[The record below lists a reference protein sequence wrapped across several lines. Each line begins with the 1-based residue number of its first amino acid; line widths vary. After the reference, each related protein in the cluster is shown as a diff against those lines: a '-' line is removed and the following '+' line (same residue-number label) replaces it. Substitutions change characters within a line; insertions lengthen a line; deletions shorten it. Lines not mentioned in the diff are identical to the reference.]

1 MDFIEE
7 RIIPKE
13 KAVFQALTETDR
25 EMTKL
30 LLASCIGLLVE
41 EAPYDERSFPTLLDV
56 LEYCTGEDELDAV
69 DILMQENGKKQDPKP
84 EYFCR
89 YQKYKLA
96 CQSKARIVDV
106 CRVIVND
113 ILAELYHGYYN
124 VELDSL
130 LYEPVSKKLSKTA
143 FGDADWEVDEDALSD
158 C

>member
-1 MDFIEE
+1 
-7 RIIPKE
+7 
-13 KAVFQALTETDR
+13 
-25 EMTKL
+25 
-30 LLASCIGLLVE
+30 
-41 EAPYDERSFPTLLDV
+41 
-56 LEYCTGEDELDAV
+56 
-69 DILMQENGKKQDPKP
+69 MQENGKKQDPKP

-96 CQSKARIVDV
+96 CQSKARIIDV

-124 VELDSL
+124 VELDFL

-143 FGDADWEVDEDALSD
+143 FGDSDWEVDEDALSD